1 MASKF
6 NLITCGCGHSFG
18 SSGSKINYCT
28 KCGSTSNIK
37 NITGFDNAEKL
48 SQAVSIANIPK
59 EISDELVEKIQ
70 KKENKRKLNISNKS
84 LDPFNLMKVATDIDG
99 NLSKLSLD
107 KILIEEEISDVSSEY
122 LIGQAEMQGL
132 LVRVN
137 QNTWNWL
144 S

>member
-1 MASKF
+1 MDIQY

-18 SSGSKINYCT
+18 STKMTKSYCT
-28 KCGSTSNIK
+28 KCGSSTNIK
-37 NITGFDNAEKL
+37 TIQHFDNAGEL
-48 SQAVSIANIPK
+48 SSAVSLANIPK
-59 EISDELVEKIQ
+59 EISKELVEKIKQ
-70 KKENKRKLNISNKS
+70 KEMKQKS
-84 LDPFNLMKVATDIDG
+84 FSMKKSSDPFNILKMATDKNGDL
-99 NLSKLSLD
+99 NKNSLD
-107 KILIEEEISDVSSEY
+107 KKLTDEGLLEITSEY

>member
-1 MASKF
+1 MDIQY

-18 SSGSKINYCT
+18 STKMTKNYCT
-28 KCGSTSNIK
+28 KCGSSTNLK
-37 NITGFDNAEKL
+37 NIQHFDNAAEL
-48 SQAVSIANIPK
+48 SSAVSLANIPK
-59 EISDELVEKIQ
+59 EISKELVEKIKQ
-70 KKENKRKLNISNKS
+70 KEIKQKSFSLKKSSN
-84 LDPFNLMKVATDIDG
+84 PFDLMKMSTDKNG

-107 KILIEEEISDVSSEY
+107 KKLSDAGLSEITSEY